1 MGLYPVATLKI
12 YGTCRKIGLHDPE
25 TCFYLPSPFAHLKD
39 IIYCIIKQIGTYGI
53 KAIIQGFFSY
63 LRLIKVVL
71 DLCPLPILCDS
82 FLCDESCGIVRILS
96 LLCMVPGLKH
106 GHGPFHLFLP
116 DFLLIGGILRGIGYD
131 KALFQL
137 LRAVRLFFV
146 KELIGIVIGKMVK
159 IHEFMVGEPA
169 ESLAVKGKFPIF
181 RAQLLDRLR
190 DDKRPVPGVVED
202 TVVFRSE
209 SCIRAEYK
217 TPAPEVLD
225 HFLFQRFQG
234 SLFVLAAGEQG
245 KGKGNAVTVC
255 KQTHLYDRVGPVFFA
270 LAVFLVPIFLFYLEI
285 VVGAVV
291 VKDMVVALYDTKA
304 VFINR

>member
-1 MGLYPVATLKI
+1 
-12 YGTCRKIGLHDPE
+12 
-25 TCFYLPSPFAHLKD
+25 
-39 IIYCIIKQIGTYGI
+39 
-53 KAIIQGFFSY
+53 
-63 LRLIKVVL
+63 
-71 DLCPLPILCDS
+71 
-82 FLCDESCGIVRILS
+82 
-96 LLCMVPGLKH
+96 
-106 GHGPFHLFLP
+106 
-116 DFLLIGGILRGIGYD
+116 
-131 KALFQL
+131 
-137 LRAVRLFFV
+137 
-146 KELIGIVIGKMVK
+146 MVK